1 MRKWQKI
8 QQKLD
13 LETLLDQNTE
23 GEQMGNWVNH
33 VKHLEEAH
41 RVLSLK
47 IDEMERHPHVEEL
60 KVAELK
66 RQKLKYK
73 DEIQRLELQHKGQV

>member
-8 QQKLD
+8 QQKIDLD
-13 LETLLDQNTE
+13 NLLETNTE
-23 GEQMGNWVNH
+23 NEDTGDWAIH

-41 RVLSLK
+41 RVLELK
-47 IDEMERHPHVEEL
+47 LNEMENHPHVDES

-73 DEIQRLELQHKGQV
+73 DEIQRLQQQHKGE

>member
-8 QQKLD
+8 QQKVD
-13 LETLLDQNTE
+13 LETYLDLTTE
-23 GEQMGNWVNH
+23 GDEMGNWTNH

-41 RVLSLK
+41 RVLDLK
-47 IDEMERHPHVEEL
+47 LKEMEKHPHVDES

-73 DEIQRLELQHKGQV
+73 DEIQRLQQQHKGE

>member
-8 QQKLD
+8 QQKVD
-13 LETLLDQNTE
+13 LETYLDLTTE
-23 GEQMGNWVNH
+23 GDEMGDWTNH

-41 RVLSLK
+41 RVLDLK
-47 IDEMERHPHVEEL
+47 LKEMEKHPHVDES

-73 DEIQRLELQHKGQV
+73 DEIQRLQQQHKGE

>member
-13 LETLLDQNTE
+13 LETLLEPNTE
-23 GEQMGNWVNH
+23 EIEMGDWHNH
-33 VKHLEEAH
+33 VKHLEESH

-47 IDEMERHPHVEEL
+47 IDEMEKHPHVDKL

-73 DEIQRLELQHKGQV
+73 DEIQRLQQQHKGE

>member
-1 MRKWQKI
+1 MENE
-8 QQKLD
+8 D
-13 LETLLDQNTE
+13 
-23 GEQMGNWVNH
+23 MGDWHNH

-41 RVLSLK
+41 RVLELK
-47 IDEMERHPHVEEL
+47 LNEMERHPHVDES

-73 DEIQRLELQHKGQV
+73 DEIQRLQQQHKGEV

>member
-8 QQKLD
+8 QQKVD
-13 LETLLDQNTE
+13 LETYLDLTTE
-23 GEQMGNWVNH
+23 DEQMGDWHNH

-41 RVLSLK
+41 RVLDLK
-47 IDEMERHPHVEEL
+47 LKEMEKHPHVDES

-73 DEIQRLELQHKGQV
+73 DEIQRLQQQHKGE

>member
-8 QQKLD
+8 QQRVD
-13 LETLLDQNTE
+13 LETYLDLTTE
-23 GEQMGNWVNH
+23 DDKMGDWHNH

-41 RVLSLK
+41 RVLELK
-47 IDEMERHPHVEEL
+47 LSEMEKHPHVDES

-73 DEIQRLELQHKGQV
+73 DEIQRLQQQHKGE

>member
-1 MRKWQKI
+1 MDN
-8 QQKLD
+8 L
-13 LETLLDQNTE
+13 LETNTE
-23 GEQMGNWVNH
+23 NEDTGDWAIH

-41 RVLSLK
+41 RVLELK
-47 IDEMERHPHVEEL
+47 LNEMENHPYVDES

-73 DEIQRLELQHKGQV
+73 DEIQRLQQQHKGEV

>member
-1 MRKWQKI
+1 MNMENE
-8 QQKLD
+8 D
-13 LETLLDQNTE
+13 
-23 GEQMGNWVNH
+23 MGDWHNH

-41 RVLSLK
+41 RVLELK
-47 IDEMERHPHVEEL
+47 LNEMERHPHVDES

-73 DEIQRLELQHKGQV
+73 DEIQRLQQQHKGEV